1 MKCDAGACYMANR
14 KSDIIHAV
22 VVSRRNLLSSSIAL
36 AAMDK
41 AIAAPSRLINL
52 GYSAGRLS
60 WPGGAAPAACGRGG
74 VRPDKREGDG
84 ASPEGR
90 FALLPG
96 FYRADRIALPPSRLG
111 MTALRP
117 NDGWV
122 YDPADPRYNRLV
134 SLPYPAHHEEMWRAD
149 GLYDLVVVIGYN
161 TDPPVPGSGSA
172 IFLHVARPDFAATEG
187 CIAVAREILARLLG
201 LLGPGS
207 TIAIR
212 P

>member
-1 MKCDAGACYMANR
+1 MM
-14 KSDIIHAV
+14 
-22 VVSRRNLLSSSIAL
+22 VSRRVLLSSSFAL
-36 AAMDK
+36 AAMDN
-41 AIAAPSRLINL
+41 ALAGPRGFIDLS
-52 GYSAGRLS
+52 YSAGRLS
-60 WPGGAAPAACGRGG
+60 WPGGAAVAACGWGG

-96 FYRADRIALPPSRLG
+96 FYRADRIALPPTRLA
-111 MTALRP
+111 MTPLQPTDA
-117 NDGWV
+117 WV
-122 YDPADPRYNRLV
+122 DDPADPRYNRLV

-149 GLYDLVVVIGYN
+149 GLYDLIVPIGYN
-161 TDPPVPGSGSA
+161 TDPPLPGRGSA

-187 CIAVAREILARLLG
+187 CIAIPREILGTLLG

-207 TIAIR
+207 MITIR

>member
-1 MKCDAGACYMANR
+1 M
-14 KSDIIHAV
+14 I
-22 VVSRRNLLSSSIAL
+22 VSRRVLLSSSFAL
-36 AAMDK
+36 AAVDN
-41 AIAAPSRLINL
+41 ALAAPSGFIDLS
-52 GYSAGRLS
+52 YSAGRLS
-60 WPGGAAPAACGRGG
+60 WHGGSAVAACGWGG

-96 FYRADRIALPPSRLG
+96 FYRADRIALPRTGLAMSPLQ
-111 MTALRP
+111 P
-117 NDGWV
+117 NDAWV
-122 YDPADPRYNRLV
+122 DDPADPRYNRLV

-149 GLYDLVVVIGYN
+149 GLYDLVVPIGYN
-161 TDPPVPGSGSA
+161 TDPPLPGRGSA

-187 CIAVAREILARLLG
+187 CIAIPREILVGLVG

-207 TIAIR
+207 MITIR

>member
-1 MKCDAGACYMANR
+1 M
-14 KSDIIHAV
+14 

-41 AIAAPSRLINL
+41 ALAAPSRFIDLSYK
-52 GYSAGRLS
+52 GGRLS
-60 WPGGAAPAACGRGG
+60 WPGGGAAAACGRGG

-84 ASPEGR
+84 ASPEGG
-90 FALLPG
+90 FPLLPG
-96 FYRADRIALPPSRLG
+96 FYRADRIALPPTHLA
-111 MTALRP
+111 MTALQP
-117 NDGWV
+117 NDAWV
-122 YDPADPRYNRLV
+122 DDPADPRYNRLV

-149 GLYDLVVVIGYN
+149 GLYDLVVPIGYN
-161 TDPPVPGSGSA
+161 TDPPLPGRGSA

-207 TIAIR
+207 TITIR
-212 P
+212 A